1 MVNDNELS
9 TWRLSMVAELVWKV
23 LPEQERAKPWEDV
36 AVAAVYEYEH
46 KIHEYQDGDDN
57 FVLYSDKF
65 INKQYIFNR
74 RSDIRK
80 YLEEEGRYISYT
92 AGRGEGNIYR
102 VTDDSQLDRL
112 LTIRHNRMAGLVDS
126 YNESLETI
134 RKHKPQL
141 AMDMLQFEQV
151 KQIAANGN

>member
-1 MVNDNELS
+1 MASDNELS

-23 LPEQERAKPWEDV
+23 LPEQERAKPWIDV

-46 KIHEYQDGDDN
+46 KIREYQDGDDN
-57 FVLYSDKF
+57 FVLHSDSF
-65 INKQYIFNR
+65 INKQYIVNR

-80 YLEEEGRYISYT
+80 YLEDQERYISYT

-102 VTDDSQLDRL
+102 VVDDSQLDRL

-126 YNESLETI
+126 YNDSLEAI
-134 RKHKPQL
+134 RRHKPQL
-141 AMDMLQFEQV
+141 VMDMFQFEPV
-151 KQIAANGN
+151 KQLVANGN